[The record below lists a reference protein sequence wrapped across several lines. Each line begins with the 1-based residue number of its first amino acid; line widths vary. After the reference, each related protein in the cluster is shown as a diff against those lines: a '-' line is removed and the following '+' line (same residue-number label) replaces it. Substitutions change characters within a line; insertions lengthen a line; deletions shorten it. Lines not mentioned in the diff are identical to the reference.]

1 MFKIK
6 TDLCEFMDLQTA
18 ASWAEILGLVTILG
32 AAIYSW
38 FQIRELRRSRDS
50 TTAMNLA
57 ANFQSQD
64 FVVGLTT
71 ILNMEFDPSKID
83 DSSNEVDVLKKHFG
97 DDWPKVMVVLTTW
110 ESIGVLVHRGEMDFH
125 AFYDLFSGV
134 FVRTYEAFSFI
145 LEPIREKDGN
155 KEMEWVIW
163 LYDRVKEYEK
173 QGSGTPPAHIA
184 FKDWKPRKRS

>member
-1 MFKIK
+1 MCLKLILIYL
-6 TDLCEFMDLQTA
+6 DLWTYKQQHHG
-18 ASWAEILGLVTILG
+18 EILGLVTILG

-83 DSSNEVDVLKKHFG
+83 DSSNEVEVLKKHFG
-97 DDWPKVMVVLTTW
+97 EDWPKVMVVLTTW
-110 ESIGVLVHRGEMDFH
+110 ESIGVLVHRGEMIST
-125 AFYDLFSGV
+125 LFMTSFRV
-134 FVRTYEAFSFI
+134 F
-145 LEPIREKDGN
+145 L
-155 KEMEWVIW
+155 
-163 LYDRVKEYEK
+163 
-173 QGSGTPPAHIA
+173 
-184 FKDWKPRKRS
+184 